1 MHLLSSVAFCNSNAV
16 TIINTN
22 NSVFCVTFPLYSSF
36 YSFKL
41 LYHLTTTTKN
51 QVAIRNISTL
61 KLRKDKSKM

>member
-1 MHLLSSVAFCNSNAV
+1 MHLSSMAFYNSNAV
-16 TIINTN
+16 TIVNTN

-41 LYHLTTTTKN
+41 LYHLTTTKKKN
-51 QVAIRNISTL
+51 QVGIRNISTL